1 MKTNYEVGGYGYG
14 HAKKDFLELILKK
27 YSAERNTFNHYISNP
42 NEVEAILKLGAS
54 KAMITAEKVLN
65 RVRKKLG
72 Y

>member
-1 MKTNYEVGGYGYG
+1 MMG
-14 HAKKDFLELILKK
+14 LK